1 MIAFLAAWSVRALA
15 LSAAVAAA
23 LALTRTH
30 NAYWRKTLWTAALAG
45 MLAMPLLMPL
55 HIGALGTAPTTLAL
69 QVLSPTLGLRPAAAV
84 SLASLYAVMAIALLL
99 YYGGGMVRLAALR
112 AAARP
117 VCAPWTQRFDVRVS
131 ATIRQPA
138 TFGTTILLPANYE
151 DWTALERTAILAHEQ
166 AHVRDRDCY
175 RLWLAQLYQC
185 ICWFNPLAWWL
196 TRHLSAL
203 AEATSDAAAIR
214 RLGDGPGYAQLLLE
228 FAAGALEGKR
238 RVHLPPGAAAMFRE
252 GLSAR
257 IERILGASA
266 PQRPPTRFARR
277 LGIVALAPAVLACA
291 LVHVEPAA
299 ALQARTPSTRQA
311 IFIPPSRYNLRLL
324 STSFYP
330 PLAAQRHLHGMA
342 FVRVTVDAH
351 GHATSVR
358 LLHVTP
364 TGAGFAAAALRFALA
379 LHYGNR
385 AHRTEQTT
393 LPVKFAP
400 TRPAAARPAAPPPR
414 ST

>member
-1 MIAFLAAWSVRALA
+1 MIAFLAAWSLRALA
-15 LSAAVAAA
+15 LSAAVAGA

-30 NAYWRKTLWTAALAG
+30 NAYWRKTLWTTALAG
-45 MLAMPLLMPL
+45 ILAMPLLMPL
-55 HIGALGTAPTTLAL
+55 HLGALGTAPTPLAL
-69 QVLSPTLGLRPAAAV
+69 QVLRPAFVLRPAAAV
-84 SLASLYAVMAIALLL
+84 SLRSLYAAVAIALLL
-99 YYGGGMVRLAALR
+99 YYAIGFLRLAALR

-117 VCAPWTQRFDVRVS
+117 VCAPWTHRFDVRVS
-131 ATIRQPA
+131 ATLRHPA
-138 TFGTTILLPANYE
+138 TFGTTILLPGNFE
-151 DWTALERTAILAHEQ
+151 DWSELERTAILAHEQ

-185 ICWFNPLAWWL
+185 LCWFNPLAWWL

-228 FAAGALEGKR
+228 FAARALDGKR
-238 RVHLPPGAAAMFRE
+238 PLHLPPGAAAMFRE

-257 IERILGASA
+257 IERILGARA
-266 PQRPPTRFARR
+266 PQQRPARIALR
-277 LGIVALAPAVLACA
+277 LGIAALTPAVLACA

-299 ALQARTPSTRQA
+299 ALQARTPPARRA
-311 IFIPPSRYNLRLL
+311 IFVPQSRHNLRLL

-330 PLAAQRHLHGMA
+330 PLAAQRHIHGIA
-342 FVRVTVDAH
+342 YVRVTVDAH
-351 GHATSVR
+351 GRATSVR
-358 LLHVTP
+358 LLRVTP
-364 TGAGFAAAALRFALA
+364 AGVGFAAAALRFALA

-385 AHRTEQTT
+385 AHRTEETT
-393 LPVKFAP
+393 LPVKFAL